1 MVNQEYLKFFGIGD
15 IYEIKHSIDIPR
27 VIEYC
32 NNAEFKDRGKG
43 IHSLSLTS
51 IDGTLETT
59 VDGGLKYIDG
69 LKDDGIRV
77 PTIHY
82 HNLKQHISLLCDLES
97 VICRTRIFKALP
109 CGVWEPHRDGSST
122 VRIMVPLMNSN
133 WKNFRLM
140 YEDRVL
146 NLHEGKAYVV
156 NTLKEHA
163 GVAFTDEMYIM
174 VLTILPNAESAKIL
188 TKLLD
193 IK

>member
-1 MVNQEYLKFFGIGD
+1 MVNQDYLKFFAIGD
-15 IYEIKHSIDIPR
+15 IYELKHSIDIPS

-32 NNAEFKDRGKG
+32 KNVEFKDRDKG

-51 IDGTLETT
+51 IDGTMETT
-59 VDGGLKYIDG
+59 VDGGLRYIDG

-82 HNLKQHISLLCDLES
+82 HNLKQHISLLKDFES

-109 CGVWEPHRDGSST
+109 RGVWDPHRDGSST
-122 VRIMVPLMNSN
+122 IRIIVPLLNSN

-146 NLHEGKAYVV
+146 NLQEGKAYVV
-156 NTLKEHA
+156 NTLKDHA
-163 GVAFTDEMYIM
+163 AVAFSNEMYIM
-174 VLTILPNAESAKIL
+174 VMTILPSDESANIL
-188 TKLLD
+188 TKLLE